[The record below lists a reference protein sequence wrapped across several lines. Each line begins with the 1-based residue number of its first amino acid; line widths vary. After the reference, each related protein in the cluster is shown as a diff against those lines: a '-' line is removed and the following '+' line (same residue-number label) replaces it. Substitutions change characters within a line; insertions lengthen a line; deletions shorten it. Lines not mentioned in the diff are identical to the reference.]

1 MLETSHIAFFLVNQH
16 KKLYKYSE
24 REHLVNK
31 ANAKQNPVKTAERE
45 GKKAAKQAAYSPL
58 MERLT
63 RLGYAVKGFLYVAIG
78 FIAIAGALGKSKTPA
93 DQFGAINTFAR
104 LPNAEILLWIFLIG
118 FISYSLWGVIR
129 AVLDP
134 LHKGTDIKGLLTRA
148 GYLVSAA
155 TYASL
160 GWVTYEMIRGVRH
173 AASSNSTVQM
183 VSKIMSMPMGRW
195 LVGAIGVAAIL
206 AGLYQIYSGIK
217 QNYDEVLKP
226 YALSPEQLRIAR
238 QVGRYGTIAR
248 GIVFA
253 LVGFFFALA
262 AWQANPGHAQGFN
275 GALKYLEKQPYGI
288 YLLLIVALG
297 LIAFGIYSFMS
308 AAWFRPRRQAS

>member
-1 MLETSHIAFFLVNQH
+1 M
-16 KKLYKYSE
+16 
-24 REHLVNK
+24 NK
-31 ANAKQNPVKTAERE
+31 ASTNQNPAKSVERE
-45 GKKAAKQAAYSPL
+45 GKRAAKEAAYSPL

-78 FIAIAGALGKSKTPA
+78 FIAIASALGKSRTPA
-93 DQFGAINTFAR
+93 DQLGAITTFTK
-104 LPNAEILLWIFLIG
+104 LPNADIFLWIILIG
-118 FISYSLWGVIR
+118 LISYSLWGVIR

-134 LHKGTDIKGLLTRA
+134 LHKGRDSKGLLARA

-155 TYASL
+155 TYASFVL
-160 GWVTYEMIRGVRH
+160 PTYDLIRGARH
-173 AASSNSTVQM
+173 ASSNATTVQL
-183 VSKIMSMPMGRW
+183 VSKVMSMPMGRW
-195 LVGAIGVAAIL
+195 LVGAIGLAAII
-206 AGLYQIYSGIK
+206 AGIYQVVSGIEM
-217 QNYDEVLKP
+217 NYDEVFKP

-253 LVGFFFALA
+253 LVGFFLALA
-262 AWQANPGHAQGFN
+262 GLQANPGYAQGFN
-275 GALKYLEKQPYGI
+275 GALKYLEDQPYGI

-308 AAWFRPRRQAS
+308 AAWFRVKQPAS

>member
-1 MLETSHIAFFLVNQH
+1 M
-16 KKLYKYSE
+16 
-24 REHLVNK
+24 NK
-31 ANAKQNPVKTAERE
+31 ASTNQNPAKSVERE
-45 GKKAAKQAAYSPL
+45 GKRAAKEAAYSPL

-78 FIAIAGALGKSKTPA
+78 FIAIASALGKSRTPA
-93 DQFGAINTFAR
+93 DQLGAITTFTK
-104 LPNAEILLWIFLIG
+104 LPNADIFLWIILIG
-118 FISYSLWGVIR
+118 LISYSLWGVIR

-134 LHKGTDIKGLLTRA
+134 LHKGSKAKGLLARA

-155 TYASL
+155 TYASFVL
-160 GWVTYEMIRGVRH
+160 PTYDLIRGARH
-173 AASSNSTVQM
+173 ASSSATTVQL
-183 VSKIMSMPMGRW
+183 VGKLMSMPMGRW
-195 LVGAIGVAAIL
+195 LVGAIGLAAII
-206 AGLYQIYSGIK
+206 AGIYQVVSGIK
-217 QNYDEVLKP
+217 MNYDEVFKP

-253 LVGFFFALA
+253 LVGFFLALA
-262 AWQANPGHAQGFN
+262 GLQANPGYAQGFN
-275 GALKYLEKQPYGI
+275 GALKYLEDQPYGI

-308 AAWFRPRRQAS
+308 AAWFRVKQQAS

>member
-1 MLETSHIAFFLVNQH
+1 M
-16 KKLYKYSE
+16 
-24 REHLVNK
+24 NK
-31 ANAKQNPVKTAERE
+31 ASTNQNPAKSVERE
-45 GKKAAKQAAYSPL
+45 GKRAAKEAAYSPL

-78 FIAIAGALGKSKTPA
+78 FIAIASALGKSRTPA
-93 DQFGAINTFAR
+93 DQLGAITTFTK
-104 LPNAEILLWIFLIG
+104 LPNADIFLWIILIG
-118 FISYSLWGVIR
+118 LISYSLWGVIR

-134 LHKGTDIKGLLTRA
+134 LHKGRDAKGLLARA

-155 TYASL
+155 TYASFVL
-160 GWVTYEMIRGVRH
+160 PTYDLIRGARH
-173 AASSNSTVQM
+173 ASSNATTVQL
-183 VSKIMSMPMGRW
+183 VSKVMSMPMGRW
-195 LVGAIGVAAIL
+195 LVGAIGLAAII
-206 AGLYQIYSGIK
+206 AGIYQVVSGIEM
-217 QNYDEVLKP
+217 NYDEVFKP

-253 LVGFFFALA
+253 LVGFFLALA
-262 AWQANPGHAQGFN
+262 GLQANPGYAQGFN
-275 GALKYLEKQPYGI
+275 GALKYLEDQPYGI

-308 AAWFRPRRQAS
+308 AAWFRVKQPAS